1 MREYKILCEVFEK
14 AIKKRFLM
22 KLGINKDDIKNP
34 DVGAITK
41 ALNDAG
47 TVTSIILGLGVGA
60 TIALSIGSFGV
71 GSIVGATVTGITFT
85 VSKVDKKMKKSEA
98 IKLDKKVEI
107 YIHSHLKCIIM
118 DVAKEL
124 SRMFEYQVLELK
136 DRAEIDTLAEYAVD
150 LMSDLKKHDTFDRN
164 TLIKKILQDGKM
176 KEKPLLTRNGDKW
189 SAPDVFRK
197 PGLQRTILGTVRAEF
212 IYQVKPNGAC
222 DTRKYGYRGQFL
234 ELKKY
239 GGINEEN
246 EKIPEMRNRK
256 NPATDETS
264 TREDPCEELCN
275 ECSFNYKNC
284 TSGKYF
290 SESDIDAQYTETRE
304 EHSPYH
310 PIHIL
315 VQCSKFLE
323 TFIGNPLQEEKPSL
337 ANYLKKK
344 LSLPENHVV
353 HPVYRQHCPG
363 KVPDLQKSDLTGS
376 DFSHSDFTNSSLK
389 ECHFSKCVMLFV
401 NLEKAKMSGSRFCD
415 TLISHSNLQ
424 DVEADHCEWTK
435 TSLLCSIVD
444 GAYLDSAGPS
454 IGGNCLD
461 GTNISVAITGEK
473 RKLNCNESKYVRT
486 FYPVLFIRWRTRQ
499 SKGLPPLRSWVRF
512 SLRTHDTYVKR
523 VSQRSTESRGFSPGT
538 PVSSYRECCMAGWV
552 RP

>member
-1 MREYKILCEVFEK
+1 MREYKRLCEVFEK
-14 AIKKRFLM
+14 AIEDRFLN
-22 KLGINKDDIKNP
+22 KLGINKDDIQNP
-34 DVGAITK
+34 DIGANTK

-47 TVTSIILGLGVGA
+47 TMTSIILGLGVGA

-71 GSIVGATVTGITFT
+71 GSIVGATVAGITFT
-85 VSKVDKKMKKSEA
+85 VSKVDKKMKKSKA

-136 DRAEIDTLAEYAVD
+136 DGAQIDTLAECAVD
-150 LMSDLKKHDTFDRN
+150 LMLDLKEHDTFDRN
-164 TLIKKILQDGKM
+164 TLIKKILQDGRM
-176 KEKPLLTRNGDKW
+176 KKKALLTRDGDEW

-197 PGLQRTILGTVRAEF
+197 PGLQRTILGTVGAEF

-234 ELKKY
+234 ELRKY
-239 GGINEEN
+239 GRKNEED
-246 EKIPEMRNRK
+246 EKIPEMRYRK

-264 TREDPCEELCN
+264 TREDPCEELCS
-275 ECSFNYKNC
+275 ECSFKYENW

-304 EHSPYH
+304 EHSTYD

-315 VQCSKFLE
+315 VQCSKVLE

-337 ANYLKKK
+337 ANFLKKK
-344 LSLPENHVV
+344 LSLPESHVV
-353 HPVYRQHCPG
+353 HPIYRQHRPG

-376 DFSHSDFTNSSLK
+376 DFSHSDFTNSCLK

-401 NLEKAKMSGSRFCD
+401 NLEEAKISGSIFCD

-424 DVEADHCEWTK
+424 NVEADDCEWTK
-435 TSLLCSIVD
+435 TSLLWSNVD
-444 GAYLDSAGPS
+444 VPHLNSVEPT
-454 IGGNCLD
+454 IGGNSLD
-461 GTNISVAITGEK
+461 GTNIS
-473 RKLNCNESKYVRT
+473 NESKY
-486 FYPVLFIRWRTRQ
+486 
-499 SKGLPPLRSWVRF
+499 K
-512 SLRTHDTYVKR
+512 
-523 VSQRSTESRGFSPGT
+523 
-538 PVSSYRECCMAGWV
+538 
-552 RP
+552 